1 MTHTQCS
8 AGGRHSSVFFAAIAF
23 ACILPFSASA
33 QVSGWKLVTNP
44 DVWITA
50 TAIGAVW
57 SDTQVVALAD
67 YHAGVLVKYSA
78 SPWQLLTNGIGNVN
92 PMQKRMVN
100 DLRFTANA
108 LLWAATD
115 SGLYAYRF
123 TSGVPPTWSRVE
135 GVGTDT
141 VLSIRASLG
150 SAFVLTHHDILRSD
164 DTGRSWRSMRPIN
177 AAELTALAVKDSV
190 CVAGAKAQQLRSPQ
204 TVWLSRDLGAK
215 WQDISVNPNDANIPS
230 AEAIVLVREKGE
242 KSLRIILVSGNTIF
256 FCIADSSIQWG
267 NLAGTPLPSVQ
278 IRDMTTISMGQ
289 WIVVGSDSGT
299 YLYNTTVDFARW
311 ERVVPHSTFRLATD
325 TPDTTSLI
333 CSATYDGLWEWQAE
347 AAGVQGTPMT
357 RHDAGLSGLRSD
369 AQQIQA
375 FDLQG
380 RSLVKNQTRASQKL
394 YITRTGKRI
403 QSTISVK

>member
-1 MTHTQCS
+1 MTRPHCS
-8 AGGRHSSVFFAAIAF
+8 AGALHSSCFFATIAF

-33 QVSGWKLVTNP
+33 QVSGWKLVTSP

-78 SPWQLLTNGIGNVN
+78 SPWQMLTNVATGAN

-115 SGLYAYRF
+115 SGLYAYGF
-123 TSGVPPTWSRVE
+123 TSGIPPSWSRVE

-141 VLSIRASLG
+141 VLSIRVSLG
-150 SAFVLTHHDILRSD
+150 SAFVLTRHDILRTD
-164 DTGRSWRSMRPIN
+164 DMGLSWRSVRPLN
-177 AAELTALAVKDSV
+177 AADLTALAVKDSV
-190 CVAGAKAQQLRSPQ
+190 CVAGAKAQQARSPE

-230 AEAIVLVREKGE
+230 AEAIVLVQEKGE

-311 ERVVPHSTFRLATD
+311 ERVVPHPTFRIATN
-325 TPDTTSLI
+325 TADTTSLI
-333 CSATYDGLWEWQAE
+333 CSATYDGLWEWQRD
-347 AAGVQGTPMT
+347 AAGVRGMPMT
-357 RHDAGLSGLRSD
+357 RHGAGLSGMRFGP
-369 AQQIQA
+369 QQIQA

-380 RSLVKNQTRASQKL
+380 RSLELNQARGSQKL
-394 YITRTGKRI
+394 YVTRAGKRL
-403 QSTISVK
+403 QSTITIK